1 MSWERGRGTDLCAI
15 VHLALQILHRLLS
28 ASTAAVLR
36 GPVGG
41 AIRAPPSGPTP
52 HLLLTLAH
60 YAYFFHSSALAI
72 AAVRLLASIAGLTSS
87 SPNEVTAAATAPP
100 LVSVLACLSAA
111 APAVKELL
119 VGRLES
125 PLEDIRVKVA
135 ILELVA
141 ACVDQQPGLTQLLLD
156 IQPAAAAAAGEANIA
171 GKLLLQFDYHWPN
184 STVYT
189 VQWPNSTGV
198 HCTVAQQYRCTL
210 YNGPIVQVYTVH

>member
-1 MSWERGRGTDLCAI
+1 MQVSWERGRGTDLCTI
-15 VHLALQILHRLLS
+15 VHLALQILHRLLL

-41 AIRAPPSGPTP
+41 AIRAPPSGPAP

-60 YAYFFHSSALAI
+60 YAYFFHNSALAI
-72 AAVRLLASIAGLTSS
+72 AAIRLLAAVAGLGGIAST
-87 SPNEVTAAATAPP
+87 NETATLVAASPP
-100 LVSVLACLSAA
+100 LVSVLACLSAT

-135 ILELVA
+135 ILELLA

-156 IQPAAAAAAGEANIA
+156 IQPPAVGDNT
-171 GKLLLQFDYHWPN
+171 GKALCCRVFARL
-184 STVYT
+184 
-189 VQWPNSTGV
+189 
-198 HCTVAQQYRCTL
+198 
-210 YNGPIVQVYTVH
+210 